1 MRVKTLALLATLC
14 WSQATVAADLV
25 RVWKA
30 ERKLQVL
37 AQGKVVHEF
46 KMVLG
51 PNPLGHKQ
59 QEGDGKTPE
68 GAYILDFKKPNS
80 AFYKA
85 IHISYPN
92 AQDLAAAK
100 KRGVSAGG
108 QIMIHGQPNGFG
120 MFAAI
125 TQQRDWT
132 AGCIAL
138 ANADMDVLWQ
148 VVHVPM
154 RIEILP

>member
-14 WSQATVAADLV
+14 WSQAAVAADLV

-68 GAYILDFKKPNS
+68 GSYILDFKKPNS

-85 IHISYPN
+85 IHVSYPN

-108 QIMIHGQPNGFG
+108 QIMIHGQPNGLG

-138 ANADMDVLWQ
+138 TNEDMDVLWQ

>member
-1 MRVKTLALLATLC
+1 MKGKIALTLSLLCFAHSAVT
-14 WSQATVAADLV
+14 ADLV
-25 RVWKA
+25 RVYKA
-30 ERKLQVL
+30 ERKLQIL

-51 PNPLGHKQ
+51 PNPVGHKQ

-68 GAYILDFKKPNS
+68 GHYLLDFKKPNS
-80 AFYKA
+80 SFYKA

-92 AQDLAAAK
+92 ARDLAAAK

-108 QIMIHGQPNGFG
+108 QIMMHGQPNGFG
-120 MFAAI
+120 LFAAV

-138 ANADMDVLWQ
+138 SNADMDTLWQ
-148 VVHVPM
+148 AVNIPTP
-154 RIEILP
+154 IEILP

>member
-1 MRVKTLALLATLC
+1 MRVKTLALLAALC
-14 WSQATVAADLV
+14 WSPATVAADLV

-51 PNPLGHKQ
+51 SNPLGHKQ

-138 ANADMDVLWQ
+138 TNEDMDVLWQ
-148 VVHVPM
+148 AVHVPM

>member
-1 MRVKTLALLATLC
+1 MKGQAMLLLGALCVSQLA
-14 WSQATVAADLV
+14 VAADLV

-51 PNPLGHKQ
+51 PNPVGHKQ

-85 IHISYPN
+85 IHVSYPN

-120 MFAAI
+120 MLSAL

-138 ANADMDVLWQ
+138 SNEDMDILWQ
-148 VVHVPM
+148 AVNVPM